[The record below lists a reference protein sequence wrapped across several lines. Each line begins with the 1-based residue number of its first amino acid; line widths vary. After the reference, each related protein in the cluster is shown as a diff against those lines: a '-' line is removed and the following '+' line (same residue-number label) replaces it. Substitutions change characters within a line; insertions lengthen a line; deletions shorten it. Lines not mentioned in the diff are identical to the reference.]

1 MHPGPLSPDPAPVS
15 LWQDRYLLK
24 EVFKCYE
31 NLRKFGQLFLRLTG
45 RTVATEAYHGQ
56 EDLLNNGWQWVKDGR
71 GGAQGPLV
79 YGDISATLNFGLF
92 TPITSK
98 VYQKSAT
105 SGTLI
110 PQMCELFTTRRYG
123 WENNLEASA
132 EMNLKTCISL
142 PSWALRNPNSKY
154 MH

>member
-110 PQMCELFTTRRYG
+110 PQMCELFTNQKVRLREQFRSFS
-123 WENNLEASA
+123 WDEPQNLYF
-132 EMNLKTCISL
+132 
-142 PSWALRNPNSKY
+142 PS
-154 MH
+154 